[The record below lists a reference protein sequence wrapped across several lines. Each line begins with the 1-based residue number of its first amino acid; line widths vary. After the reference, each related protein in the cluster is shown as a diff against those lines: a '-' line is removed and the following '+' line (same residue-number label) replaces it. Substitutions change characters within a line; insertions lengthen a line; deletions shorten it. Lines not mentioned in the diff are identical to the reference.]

1 MPPPAR
7 FALALASAAA
17 AGLLAWACSPKPTE
31 RSTDHPD
38 VLDEYEAPARDA
50 GAYAPPAGGFTPEV
64 VLGAAGDAGGLT
76 ALPKGLAVS
85 VLDDYL
91 ERLGD
96 VPRARGL
103 LPDLRLV
110 REEITSGIIDRGDV
124 GAALR
129 RLGRGTRQVAGDGSP
144 YKALA
149 SALTLAGEQLGGRVD
164 DLPAIDEA
172 PGNRVGNGR

>member
-1 MPPPAR
+1 MHLPTRLAPA
-7 FALALASAAA
+7 LVAA
-17 AGLLAWACSPKPTE
+17 AGLLAWACSPKTTE

-38 VLDEYEAPARDA
+38 VLDEYEGPALDVD
-50 GAYAPPAGGFTPEV
+50 AYAPPAGGFTPEL
-64 VLGAAGDAGGLT
+64 VLGAVGDAGGLT

-91 ERLGD
+91 ERLGA
-96 VPRARGL
+96 VPSARGL

-129 RLGRGTRQVAGDGSP
+129 RLGAGTRQVAGDGSP
-144 YKALA
+144 YNALA
-149 SALTLAGEQLGGRVD
+149 SALALAGEQLGGHAD
-164 DLPAIDEA
+164 ELPNELPA
-172 PGNRVGNGR
+172 GNGR